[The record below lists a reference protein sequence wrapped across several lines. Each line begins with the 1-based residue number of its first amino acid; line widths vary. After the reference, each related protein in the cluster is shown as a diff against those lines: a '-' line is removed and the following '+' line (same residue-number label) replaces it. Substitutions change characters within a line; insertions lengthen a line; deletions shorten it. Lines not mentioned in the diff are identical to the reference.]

1 MRLCSAAQCALTI
14 LYIKF
19 KELSK
24 LELSITIYINSM
36 SHTRYIRI
44 IAMMYACNSL
54 PPWRAGIPRASFS
67 SLQQPRHAAVEP
79 VQQHHQDMLY
89 ILGKIAM
96 KRLRLG
102 WVSVFSWSCSC
113 LHHCIRSL
121 RLHCIHHFANQLRAH
136 QQTADISENI
146 HIFGP
151 IAIAARVNAMMLL
164 DRNKDFHIWL
174 VGVSLYQNFD
184 EYLKHQSIFHCLR
197 LKRKSIRPTPHFN
210 ALQIMRKTL
219 TQQAWS

>member
-1 MRLCSAAQCALTI
+1 MRLCSVAQCALTI

-121 RLHCIHHFANQLRAH
+121 RLHCIHHFVNQLRGH

-146 HIFGP
+146 HVFGTIS
-151 IAIAARVNAMMLL
+151 IAVRANAKMLL
-164 DRNKDFHIWL
+164 DRTRTFLSDWPGFHRIRILMNTWST
-174 VGVSLYQNFD
+174 SLSFTASFSGGN
-184 EYLKHQSIFHCLR
+184 QSDQLYNSMLWKQCVKL
-197 LKRKSIRPTPHFN
+197 
-210 ALQIMRKTL
+210 
-219 TQQAWS
+219 